1 MLRPMVLP
9 IAYILLGYRYS
20 LVGPIWT
27 AAVQARLRQWVGL
40 GHCSGQAGAVW
51 RVLAP
56 LLVLLL
62 LLQVLLLPLLL
73 LGSLIPRQSCC
84 ILLTC
89 PCTARS

>member
-1 MLRPMVLP
+1 MLCPMVLP
-9 IAYILLGYRYS
+9 IAYILLGYRVS
-20 LVGPIWT
+20 LVAPIWT
-27 AAVQARLRQWVGL
+27 AAVQAGLRQWVGL

-56 LLVLLL
+56 LLI
-62 LLQVLLLPLLL
+62 LLLPLLLL